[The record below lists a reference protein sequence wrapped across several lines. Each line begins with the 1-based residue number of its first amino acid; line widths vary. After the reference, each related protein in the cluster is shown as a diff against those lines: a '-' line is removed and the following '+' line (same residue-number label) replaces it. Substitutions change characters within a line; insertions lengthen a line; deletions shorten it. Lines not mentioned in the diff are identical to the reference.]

1 MFTLKV
7 AFIILYYL
15 ILFVCAIY
23 GIHRFFLLCLYY
35 KYKRSDI
42 KPKTH
47 FHTLPRVTIQLPVF
61 NEMYVVERLL
71 DATSTID
78 YPKEKMEIQI
88 LDDSTDETSGIL
100 KTKVDELRRN
110 GYSVSYLHRDDR
122 KGYKA
127 GALDEGLKQ
136 AAGEFIAIFDADF
149 VPQEDFLQ
157 KTVHHFTDESIGMI
171 QLRWEHLNRNYSL
184 LTRLQSI
191 FIDGHF
197 VIDQAARSRSGRF
210 FNFNGTAGIWRKK
223 CIEGVGGWQ
232 HDTLTEDLDLSYRAQ
247 LSGWKFIYLSDTVTP
262 GELPVEMNSFKSQQH
277 RWAKGS
283 IQTGKKIL
291 PKIWKSPI
299 PFKVKLEA
307 TLHLTNNVAY
317 MLLMILS
324 ILMLPV
330 TLVRFDLG
338 MGWYKLL
345 IIDLPLFVAATLTV
359 IVFFACS
366 QKEICKNWGERA
378 LFIPLAI
385 ALSIGLCVNNARA
398 VLEGIFNHETAFLR
412 TPKYRIET
420 TRDTW
425 REKKYKGKCGTL
437 PIIEMSLGVY
447 FTITIIVA
455 FIKKN
460 YMAIPF
466 LVPFQLGFLYVS
478 SMSILQEY
486 GIWPISLSRRKN

>member
-1 MFTLKV
+1 MFALKV
-7 AFIILYYL
+7 GFIILYYL
-15 ILFVCAIY
+15 ILFVCAVY

-35 KYKRSDI
+35 KYKRVNV
-42 KPKTH
+42 KPKGS
-47 FHTLPRVTIQLPVF
+47 FPILPNVTIQLPIF

-78 YPKEKMEIQI
+78 YPKEKMEIQV
-88 LDDSTDETSGIL
+88 LDDSTDETSIIL
-100 KTKVDELRRN
+100 KKKVDELRRK
-110 GYSVSYLHRDDR
+110 GYSVTYIHRDDR

-127 GALDEGLKQ
+127 GALDEGFKK
-136 AAGEFIAIFDADF
+136 ATGEFTAIFDADF
-149 VPQEDFLQ
+149 VPQKDFLQ
-157 KTVHHFTDESIGMI
+157 KTIHYFTDESVGMI
-171 QLRWEHLNRNYSL
+171 QLRWEHMNRNYSL

-210 FNFNGTAGIWRKK
+210 FNFNGTAGIWRKS
-223 CIEGVGGWQ
+223 CIERAGGWQ

-247 LSGWKFIYLSDTVTP
+247 LDGWRFVYLPDVVTP

-283 IQTGKKIL
+283 IQTARKLL
-291 PKIWKSPI
+291 PKLWRSPI
-299 PFKVKLEA
+299 PLKIKLEA
-307 TLHLTNNVAY
+307 TLHLTNNLAY
-317 MLLMILS
+317 MLLIALS

-330 TLVRFDLG
+330 TLIRFDLG

-345 IIDLPLFVAATLTV
+345 IIDLPLFIAATLTV
-359 IVFFACS
+359 TVFFICS
-366 QKEICKNWGERA
+366 QKEICKNWIERA

-385 ALSIGLCVNNARA
+385 ALSIGLCVNNAQA
-398 VLEGIFNHETAFLR
+398 VLEGMFNNDTEFLR

-420 TRDTW
+420 LRDTW
-425 REKKYKGKCGTL
+425 KEKKYKGSRGAF
-437 PIIEMSLGVY
+437 PIIEMSLGIY

-455 FIKKN
+455 IIKKN
-460 YMAIPF
+460 YMTIPF
-466 LVPFQLGFLYVS
+466 LIPFQFGFLYVS

-486 GIWPISLSRRKN
+486 RVWPLFNKDKL

>member
-42 KPKTH
+42 KPESH

-100 KTKVDELRRN
+100 KTKADELRRN
-110 GYSVSYLHRDDR
+110 GYSVSYLHREDR

-136 AAGEFIAIFDADF
+136 ATGEFIAIFDADF

-157 KTVHHFTDESIGMI
+157 KTVHHFTDETIGMI

-197 VIDQAARSRSGRF
+197 VIDQSARSRSGRF
-210 FNFNGTAGIWRKK
+210 FNFN
-223 CIEGVGGWQ
+223 
-232 HDTLTEDLDLSYRAQ
+232 
-247 LSGWKFIYLSDTVTP
+247 
-262 GELPVEMNSFKSQQH
+262 
-277 RWAKGS
+277 
-283 IQTGKKIL
+283 
-291 PKIWKSPI
+291 
-299 PFKVKLEA
+299 
-307 TLHLTNNVAY
+307 
-317 MLLMILS
+317 
-324 ILMLPV
+324 
-330 TLVRFDLG
+330 
-338 MGWYKLL
+338 
-345 IIDLPLFVAATLTV
+345 
-359 IVFFACS
+359 
-366 QKEICKNWGERA
+366 
-378 LFIPLAI
+378 
-385 ALSIGLCVNNARA
+385 
-398 VLEGIFNHETAFLR
+398 
-412 TPKYRIET
+412 
-420 TRDTW
+420 
-425 REKKYKGKCGTL
+425 
-437 PIIEMSLGVY
+437 
-447 FTITIIVA
+447 
-455 FIKKN
+455 
-460 YMAIPF
+460 
-466 LVPFQLGFLYVS
+466 
-478 SMSILQEY
+478 
-486 GIWPISLSRRKN
+486 